1 MWSRYFCF
9 SFDCGDFLEQ
19 TACVCFDIPEKLHM
33 GTYLA
38 GKTKINWKKNTW
50 KVVNSWWTSTRVP
63 TVYTPV
69 SYLWILGKMCQTFAQ
84 HLDIQIEGQ
93 FKILSYMFSETIS
106 EQGITK
112 WVSLLKKRR
121 AKKISNT
128 QICIAHF
135 ATDRPSQFSK
145 ARIFPTISSFC

>member
-1 MWSRYFCF
+1 MPPDNIWSSRYRFVNYMWSRYFCF

-19 TACVCFDIPEKLHM
+19 TACVYFDIPEKLHM

-50 KVVNSWWTSTRVP
+50 KVVNSWWTPTRVP

-69 SYLWILGKMCQTFAQ
+69 SYLWILGEMCQTFAQ

-93 FKILSYMFSETIS
+93 FKILSYIFSETIS
-106 EQGITK
+106 WARNNKMGVT
-112 WVSLLKKRR
+112 
-121 AKKISNT
+121 AKET
-128 QICIAHF
+128 
-135 ATDRPSQFSK
+135 TG
-145 ARIFPTISSFC
+145 